1 MMLLQWLLIILALT
15 SVLISIHL
23 IWTVYRLRSHP
34 CIEPVEI
41 ALPEL
46 SDELNQMLNNIA
58 HAADISITP
67 SLFIRRAALPNAFV
81 VATFFRP
88 ELYLTDELLEHC
100 NEIEHGLEK
109 LTHILCHECAHI
121 KRNDSIRLGLL
132 TYALQWTAALHV
144 NTLQHHIQSKI
155 SHIELQT
162 DIAAEKIFK
171 TLTFTANSQTGVWQD
186 AAFKC
191 SIIET
196 INQ

>member
-144 NTLQHHIQSKI
+144 NTLHLRIQHRID
-155 SHIELQT
+155 HIETQADCT
-162 DIAAEKIFK
+162 AKQIFR
-171 TLTFTANSQTGVWQD
+171 TFALSSDNKANAGSK
-186 AAFKC
+186 AFANC
-191 SIIET
+191 PD
-196 INQ
+196 